1 MEIMLEI
8 TQKLKDMSD
17 KGLLDNSIAIL
28 NLPARNLCNKR
39 AEKVIGDSGNL
50 EQACDGCVTQAIRN
64 DGTLSLQRI
73 KKIIDYFAT
82 NYETK
87 FITING
93 RGDPFHPNIR
103 QETLE
108 KINYAYKNG
117 IKSYIF
123 TAGNN
128 LDITLSEFLAEHEVN
143 VMISLF
149 GNKFIDAEFFN
160 KKKYFHRI
168 RPLQNEAEI
177 AANLRNLINYYRTS
191 KRQPKQGTTRIGMNY
206 VVSET
211 DLKDERKL
219 RLLKEA
225 ANGNKI
231 FFVCNTNFTKHPN
244 EEIQIKLERIANFYS
259 NFNLKHTTDVY
270 GKCQMGAGSSATA
283 DYNGMLL
290 RCPYMDNKE
299 GNGKIQNLTEI
310 RIQKVLKSYMEDR
323 KYSCVMRKHER

>member
-1 MEIMLEI
+1 M
-8 TQKLKDMSD
+8 
-17 KGLLDNSIAIL
+17 
-28 NLPARNLCNKR
+28 
-39 AEKVIGDSGNL
+39 
-50 EQACDGCVTQAIRN
+50 
-64 DGTLSLQRI
+64 
-73 KKIIDYFAT
+73 
-82 NYETK
+82 
-87 FITING
+87 
-93 RGDPFHPNIR
+93 
-103 QETLE
+103 
-108 KINYAYKNG
+108 
-117 IKSYIF
+117 
-123 TAGNN
+123 
-128 LDITLSEFLAEHEVN
+128 SEFLAEHEVN